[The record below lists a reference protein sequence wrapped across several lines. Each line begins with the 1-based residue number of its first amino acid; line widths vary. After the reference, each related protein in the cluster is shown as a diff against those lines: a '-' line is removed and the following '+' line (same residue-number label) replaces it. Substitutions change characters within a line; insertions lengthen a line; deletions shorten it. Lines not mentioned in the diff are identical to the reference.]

1 MRLAGAEKP
10 AASGRRGRYN
20 PGAAAHI
27 AEVPMRIS
35 VLSFAFASMFV
46 MLAGHAAAQPPQAG
60 ATPRTLVAVWAH
72 PDDEGSVSPVL
83 ARYAREGVQVYLII
97 ATDGAQGVANTK
109 AARGPEVA
117 KLRAEEARCSAAALG
132 IQPPILLGFP
142 DGALG
147 SYTADP
153 TLLYRLT
160 QQLQEHLQRLRPD
173 VLITWGPDG
182 GYGHPDHRLVS
193 SVVTQLV
200 RAAAPGVPRRLFY
213 SSIPAEGI
221 RTLNPDRGVPPF
233 VIPDASLLNVRV
245 PVAAA
250 DFDAA
255 GRSMACHRTQF
266 TEEAIDRVTKAM
278 RTVWNGAVPLSSMV
292 PQAASNDLFQ

>member
-1 MRLAGAEKP
+1 
-10 AASGRRGRYN
+10 
-20 PGAAAHI
+20 
-27 AEVPMRIS
+27 MRIS
-35 VLSFAFASMFV
+35 ALSIASVFV
-46 MLAGHAAAQPPQAG
+46 ALVCPAAGQPPQPG
-60 ATPRTLVAVWAH
+60 GKPRTLVAVWAH

-83 ARYAREGVQVYLII
+83 ARYAREGVQVHMIV
-97 ATDGAQGVANTK
+97 ATDGSQGVANTK
-109 AARGPEVA
+109 VPRGPEVA

-147 SYTADP
+147 GYTADP
-153 TLLYRLT
+153 ALLYRLT

-193 SVVTQLV
+193 SLVTQLV

-221 RTLNPDRGVPPF
+221 RALNPDRGAPPF
-233 VIPDASLLNVRV
+233 LIPDATLLNVRIAV
-245 PVAAA
+245 TPA
-250 DFDAA
+250 DLDAA
-255 GRSMACHRTQF
+255 GRSMACHHTQF
-266 TEEAIDRVTKAM
+266 TEEAVERVTKAM
-278 RTVWNGAVPLSSMV
+278 RTVWSDAVPLSAMA
-292 PQAASNDLFQ
+292 PQAASNDLFR